1 MRQAQTPQ
9 AGPEPR
15 FSIEEVVDDGTP
27 GSSVRPRVQE
37 PDDFDSTVYEEVR
50 HSRSVHRRPSPPRY
64 RLPSPPRYS
73 PSYIPPRTFEQ
84 YTPTPVPPP
93 EHIPDASSVWNLH
106 RRLYERF
113 FTRPTISR
121 TSAMSQPTTTSSA
134 SHKASKPVKSKKPTP
149 PSPPPDAAD
158 SSVPINV
165 NGVRR
170 STSQSTPT
178 ADSPHVSTSSPM
190 SMPVASGSPLAADH
204 TSHLSPSPTAT
215 ATASDAS
222 TSHSNRS
229 RSSRAETTPCASP
242 AETHSRTSLIEEQAR
257 LFQSEEAALAEAL
270 RLSQAEA
277 AAAPAATSPVIAA
290 RPVSPPPQQSH
301 TSLSQSTPSASH
313 TGSRAGSM
321 YPTFDDID
329 EAELLEALRLSSEHA
344 TTSRN
349 RS

>member
-15 FSIEEVVDDGTP
+15 FSIEEVADDGTP
-27 GSSVRPRVQE
+27 GSSARPRVQE
-37 PDDFDSTVYEEVR
+37 PDDFDSSVFEEVR
-50 HSRSVHRRPSPPRY
+50 NPRSVH

-84 YTPTPVPPP
+84 YVPTPVPPP

-121 TSAMSQPTTTSSA
+121 TTAMSQPAAQTTA
-134 SHKASKPVKSKKPTP
+134 SHKASKTTKSKKATP

-158 SSVPINV
+158 TSVPVHV

-170 STSQSTPT
+170 STSQTTPT
-178 ADSPHVSTSSPM
+178 AHSPDASASRRM
-190 SMPVASGSPLAADH
+190 SMPAASGSPLAEGH
-204 TSHLSPSPTAT
+204 CTSHPSPT

-242 AETHSRTSLIEEQAR
+242 AEAHGRTSLIEAQAR
-257 LFQSEEAALAEAL
+257 LFQTEEAALAEAL

-277 AAAPAATSPVIAA
+277 AAATSPVAA
-290 RPVSPPPQQSH
+290 THPVSSPLQQSQ
-301 TSLSQSTPSASH
+301 TSLTEPTRSTSYS
-313 TGSRAGSM
+313 GGRAGSM
-321 YPTFDDID
+321 YPTFDDD
-329 EAELLEALRLSSEHA
+329 EEAQLLEALRLSSESAH
-344 TTSRN
+344 TTAARNSR
-349 RS
+349 